1 MEEENMV
8 SQEQKVQAQA
18 EDDGVI
24 KVDLRNFKQE
34 ELDALTPQIP

>member
-18 EDDGVI
+18 EDDRVI
-24 KVDLRNFKQE
+24 KVDLRNFK
-34 ELDALTPQIP
+34 P